1 VGTGLSDAVLREV
14 ADTLVAGSAAASWEG
29 PEPDVWFRPAQVWE
43 IAAADLSLSPVH
55 TAARGL
61 IEGSRGVGLRF
72 PRFLRQRTDKTPAD
86 ATTSRDVADMYRNQ
100 GVGCGNQGRCFVRND
115 DPINGFTGSFQTSLL
130 HIADGSVTA
139 LGPAFPVS
147 LGPGAAAMDWT
158 CLGGPANGDPYAQNC
173 TAWSTVVAG
182 AGCRADGSDC
192 VLLQQLMD
200 GSGAVAVDSWELL
213 TTPAQMA
220 IDASA
225 RITAAVS
232 SGVHPKPGGG
242 WGESATVTVKS
253 DKTAVLVELHTL
265 AQGRFSDNAFHVP
278 AGKSVDVEFI
288 FFGAAD
294 LGMLSSTLR
303 VDAAN
308 TYANGF
314 GSK

>member
-1 VGTGLSDAVLREV
+1 MRARSRAPDPLPSLADGTIGHTPGQVVGGRWKPLHYFYS
-14 ADTLVAGSAAASWEG
+14 
-29 PEPDVWFRPAQVWE
+29 
-43 IAAADLSLSPVH
+43 
-55 TAARGL
+55 
-61 IEGSRGVGLRF
+61 
-72 PRFLRQRTDKTPAD
+72 RFL
-86 ATTSRDVADMYRNQ
+86 YRNQ

-225 RITAAVS
+225 RITATVS

-308 TYANGF
+308 TYASGF